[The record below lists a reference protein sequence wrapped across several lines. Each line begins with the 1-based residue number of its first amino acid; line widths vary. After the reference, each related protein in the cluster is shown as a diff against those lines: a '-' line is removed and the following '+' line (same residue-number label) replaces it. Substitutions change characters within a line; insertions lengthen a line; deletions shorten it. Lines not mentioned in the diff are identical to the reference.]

1 MPTTIG
7 VVYTFMIIG
16 HWHEQTG
23 GFGSL
28 GQVRDLFQNPWLL
41 PAGWVHY
48 LAFDLLVGAWE
59 CADAEQR
66 QIRHF
71 LVISFL
77 LLTFLIGPIGFLL
90 YPMPTNLIEALP
102 EERRIAFLLAE
113 VEGFALQRDQLHA
126 SDSNWHGDV
135 SARPLS
141 CETAPRSQSS
151 TSKRNPADPGMNC
164 VEQDSV
170 VATAR
175 SAMRARRM
183 FSSKSEVLSDANGR
197 KL

>member
-71 LVISFL
+71 LVIPFL
-77 LLTFLIGPIGFLL
+77 LLTFLTGPIGFLL
-90 YPMPTNLIEALP
+90 YPMPTNPIEALP

-113 VEGFALQRDQLHA
+113 VEGFACKEISSMLVIPIGTVMSRLGRCRVKLRHA
-126 SDSNWHGDV
+126 
-135 SARPLS
+135 LS
-141 CETAPRSQSS
+141 HRRRRGTRQ
-151 TSKRNPADPGMNC
+151 T
-164 VEQDSV
+164 
-170 VATAR
+170 
-175 SAMRARRM
+175 RA
-183 FSSKSEVLSDANGR
+183 
-197 KL
+197 